1 MAITNEKVAA
11 AELVGETQTAL
22 HSHAGG
28 GGLPD
33 LIVGKLAPAL
43 DQTIAAGYFGISS
56 QSYEIVDTKFLE
68 ITNTAIMEIT

>member
-1 MAITNEKVAA
+1 MAVINEKVAA
-11 AELVGETQTAL
+11 AELMGGTQTAL

-43 DQTIAAGYFGISS
+43 DQTIAAGYWGLSVG
-56 QSYEIVDTKFLE
+56 SYKIANGKFLKIE
-68 ITNTAIMEIT
+68 NGASMRIL